1 MNLKDNREELM
12 GEKTTEKCCKYTVIS
27 QIKKI
32 HFYTVFKKGCVQ
44 CAMKHIKTKEWIL
57 QQIKQ
62 VSHGKIFSPV
72 LSFPDK
78 QTPICLYSKRKP

>member
-1 MNLKDNREELM
+1 MNLKDNREEFM

-44 CAMKHIKTKEWIL
+44 CAMKHI
-57 QQIKQ
+57 
-62 VSHGKIFSPV
+62 
-72 LSFPDK
+72 
-78 QTPICLYSKRKP
+78 